1 MVFFFFFFFG
11 WDLRVDPE
19 IATTQFT
26 SSSISTRNLPSFQGL
41 QLSIVKVGPSVE
53 HLGVGSGL
61 SQRAL
66 RGLVASMVVFSSA
79 FPFLKFISVCY

>member
-1 MVFFFFFFFG
+1 MIFLFL

-19 IATTQFT
+19 IATAQFT

-41 QLSIVKVGPSVE
+41 QLSTVKVGPSME

-66 RGLVASMVVFSSA
+66 RGLVASKVVFSSS
-79 FPFLKFISVCY
+79 FPFLKFISVYY

>member
-1 MVFFFFFFFG
+1 MG
-11 WDLRVDPE
+11 LIVDPK
-19 IATTQFT
+19 IDAAQFT

-41 QLSIVKVGPSVE
+41 QLSTVKVGPSVD

-66 RGLVASMVVFSSA
+66 RGLVASKVVFSSPI
-79 FPFLKFISVCY
+79 FVSPNYQCLLLKFVVL